1 MSIFIGHIYQI
12 YKSFLKIYFNVFLK
26 KIVYIFFSNIVNEY
40 IHYWDFPSGPV
51 VKTLPSNAGGMGL
64 IPDRGAKI
72 PHAVGR
78 GQRLK

>member
-1 MSIFIGHIYQI
+1 M
-12 YKSFLKIYFNVFLK
+12 
-26 KIVYIFFSNIVNEY
+26 FFSNIVNEY